1 MDVVYFVL
9 ALAFW
14 LALIAMAKGCATL
27 GGPEQ

>member
-1 MDVVYFVL
+1 MDVVYFVV

-14 LALIAMAKGCATL
+14 LVLIAMAKGCAAL